1 MARGTKKEAHQENTI
16 IHIDLSQYSY
26 FTISMYNM
34 IGQLILQKNISSD
47 TSFDVPLAYF
57 ERSAGMYLIEVSDS
71 HSKQILKLIKL

>member
-1 MARGTKKEAHQENTI
+1 
-16 IHIDLSQYSY
+16 
-26 FTISMYNM
+26 M

-47 TSFDVPLAYF
+47 TSFDVPLADF